1 MIRGYEIVKIEG
13 VKKEAS
19 GSPGSFYIQ
28 SEKRGIP
35 FFLDNIY
42 NRKNTL
48 YRVISEPSGI
58 ERYLSFCSLLSVYLV
73 ISEPSGIERQV
84 YPCNKYRLPFCY
96 I

>member
-1 MIRGYEIVKIEG
+1 LIRGYEIVKIEG

-58 ERYLSFCSLLSVYLV
+58 ESFLLNSLFFLLTSV
-73 ISEPSGIERQV
+73 ISEPSGIERV
-84 YPCNKYRLPFCY
+84 V
-96 I
+96 

>member
-58 ERYLSFCSLLSVYLV
+58 ESQPGDEDYPWLDLLYLNLVELKVTIKKIKYCS
-73 ISEPSGIERQV
+73 Q
-84 YPCNKYRLPFCY
+84 
-96 I
+96 